1 LLLRQQYRRILFGIV
16 PAGAAGISLLLGTLA
31 LSAAADYPAGQP
43 PLGGG
48 PGLISERLA
57 AIRGAVSEA
66 AEAQGEATN
75 PSNSDLRL
83 AWGDCWNN

>member
-1 LLLRQQYRRILFGIV
+1 MLRQQYRRILFGIV

-31 LSAAADYPAGQP
+31 LSAAVDYPAGQP

-83 AWGDCWNN
+83 AWGDWWNN